1 MPICYL
7 MHKDIPDEILFKVFQ
22 WHLKYVDFEVLKKPT
37 CRFET
42 EGQSFFCELISSG
55 RATVKNMNLI
65 KPQLL
70 VLSVDDIEILLF
82 DVSKTETV
90 LSPEV
95 EKFLAALRTEV
106 IVTERKKSKVPSL
119 FIFHKLK

>member
-1 MPICYL
+1 M
-7 MHKDIPDEILFKVFQ
+7 
-22 WHLKYVDFEVLKKPT
+22 LKKPT

-55 RATVKNMNLI
+55 RATVKTMFAF

-70 VLSVDDIEILLF
+70 MLSVDDIEILLF
-82 DVSKTETV
+82 DISKTETV
-90 LSPEV
+90 LAPEV
-95 EKFLAALRTEV
+95 EKFLSVIRQEI
-106 IVTERKKSKVPSL
+106 IVTDRKKNKVPSL